1 MNTIGISIGHDCGVT
16 IISDSKIVFAV
27 NEERFT
33 RHKGQA
39 GIPYNSLAF
48 VLKNYD
54 INFDNIAI
62 DGLNITPH
70 GNELAYSL
78 ESEQPIL
85 QRVAIKLRLANF
97 LVGTK
102 TGVRITNFVYPILN
116 VRARR
121 AVKCEILRILKGRI
135 NSEFKFMRVDHHV
148 AHALSIASRGEL
160 QNKRALIVTL
170 DGIGEGICSRVFEFE
185 NGKMKQISWSPALGS
200 PALMY
205 GYITMVLGYRLN
217 RHEGKIT
224 GLAAYGNSEK
234 TSTIMRK
241 FFKVNKKKRT
251 FLANRIGFNL
261 EGVKKLAKELKNFKD
276 ADIAAGVQKVFEENV
291 LDYLDCFLSDKDFPI
306 DLYLS
311 GGGFANVK
319 LNQRISVNSKVRN
332 LIVSPNMGDGGLS
345 MGVAHYA
352 HQMNSKLETLYLGP
366 SIKDLSNKS
375 SKDLGIEEIREVS
388 NLVEKCARLLIE
400 GKIIGIARGRM
411 EWGPRA
417 LGNRSIICLATN
429 REIVESLN
437 SKLGRNDF
445 MPFAPICRDVDA
457 QKYFVL
463 NLPIDNYKHMTITT
477 DVTEYC
483 IEKAKAV
490 VHVDNTARPQL
501 VFQTDNPFI
510 YEVLNEIHKINQN
523 AILINTSFNI
533 HEEPIVCNEI
543 ESVKTFKK
551 SNIDYL
557 IINDSLYTNLE
568 RNSLHST

>member
-1 MNTIGISIGHDCGVT
+1 MNTIGISLGHDCGVT
-16 IISDSKIVFAV
+16 IISDSKIIFAV

-33 RHKGQA
+33 RNKGQA
-39 GIPYNSLAF
+39 GIPYNSLTF

-54 INFDNIAI
+54 MNFDNIAI
-62 DGLNITPH
+62 DGLHITPH

-78 ESEQPIL
+78 ESEQPFVQKI
-85 QRVAIKLRLANF
+85 AINLRLANF
-97 LVGTK
+97 LVGTRI
-102 TGVRITNFVYPILN
+102 GVRITNLVYPILN
-116 VRARR
+116 YKARR
-121 AVKCEILRILKGRI
+121 IVKGEILRILKGRI
-135 NSEFKFMRVDHHV
+135 NSEFKFVRVDHHV

-160 QNKRALIVTL
+160 QNKRALIMTL
-170 DGIGEGICSRVFEFE
+170 DGIGEGICSRVFKFE
-185 NGKMKQISWSPALGS
+185 NGEMKQISWSPALGS

-205 GYITMVLGYRLN
+205 GYVTMILGFRLN

-234 TSTIMRK
+234 TSTILRK

-251 FLANRIGFNL
+251 FSANRIGFNL
-261 EGVKKLAKELKNFKD
+261 VAVKKLAKELENFKD

-291 LDYLDCFLSDKDFPI
+291 LDYLDCFLSIKDFPI

-319 LNQRISVNSKVRN
+319 LNQRISVHSRVRN

-345 MGVAHYA
+345 MGVAHHA
-352 HQMNSKLETLYLGP
+352 HRMNSKLETLYLGP
-366 SIKDLSNKS
+366 SIKDLANKQ
-375 SKDLGIEEIREVS
+375 SKDYGIEEVKNVS
-388 NLVEKCARLLIE
+388 NLAEKCARLLAE

-445 MPFAPICRDVDA
+445 MPFAPMCREDDA
-457 QKYFVL
+457 QKYFHL
-463 NLPIDNYKHMTITT
+463 NLPIDNYKYMTITT

-490 VHVDNTARPQL
+490 VHVDNTARPQV
-501 VFQTDNPFI
+501 VFQTDNTFI
-510 YEVLNEIHKINQN
+510 YEVLNEVHAINQN
-523 AILINTSFNI
+523 AILVNTSFNI
-533 HEEPIVCNEI
+533 HEEPIVCTEI
-543 ESVKTFKK
+543 EAVETFKK
-551 SNIDYL
+551 SKIDYL
-557 IINDSLYTNLE
+557 IINDSLYSNLE
-568 RNSLHST
+568 LNSQY